1 MALHSLSY
9 IVSVTTGAIQKVEEG
24 RVGSMKIIEK
34 QTKANRGEGVGRGV
48 LAYVYVRFLKKKCW
62 DFQNEV
68 L

>member
-1 MALHSLSY
+1 
-9 IVSVTTGAIQKVEEG
+9 
-24 RVGSMKIIEK
+24 MKIIEK